1 MSLIGH
7 NRGPVMD
14 EGHSWRR
21 HCWTEARR
29 ALLPT
34 LPLEVVRLRVARARE
49 IGLDYRTY
57 ATVRATTGQD
67 IVAFLFS
74 SNALRVFAASPSL
87 PADRSTRLQAIAAC
101 DRLGAAIR
109 PLTADQ
115 LHLPGIDAAFAA
127 PAPFATWRDSR
138 TILRQALA
146 ARRLPAEGVLL
157 IGDTDAERDWS
168 VAAALAS
175 YLPADRFFAA
185 TP

>member
-1 MSLIGH
+1 MSRIGH
-7 NRGPVMD
+7 NRGPSMD
-14 EGHSWRR
+14 EGHSWRK
-21 HCWTEARR
+21 HCWTAARR

-34 LPLEVVRLRVARARE
+34 LPLEVVRLRVARARD

-74 SNALRVFAASPSL
+74 SNALRVFASSPRL
-87 PADRSTRLQAIAAC
+87 PQDRSARLASITAC

-109 PLTADQ
+109 PLTAEQ

-127 PAPFATWRDSR
+127 PAPFASWRDSR
-138 TILRQALA
+138 TALRQALSD
-146 ARRLPAEGVLL
+146 RRLPAEAVLL

-168 VAAALAS
+168 VAAALAF
-175 YLPADRFFAA
+175 YLPADRFF
-185 TP
+185 TPAP